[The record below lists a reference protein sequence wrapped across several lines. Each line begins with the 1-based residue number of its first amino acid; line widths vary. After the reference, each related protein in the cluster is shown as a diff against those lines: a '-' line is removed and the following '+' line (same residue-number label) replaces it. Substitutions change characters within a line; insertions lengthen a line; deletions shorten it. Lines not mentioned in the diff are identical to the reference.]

1 MLARRKVVAG
11 IASLLAAPACVR
23 LPVPTDFDAII
34 VGAGVAG
41 LSAAHA
47 LTTKG
52 RRILVLEARSRIG
65 GRAWTDANSLGVP
78 FDQGAHWLHNAEHN
92 SFTQLAKDRGL
103 ALKVADISDR
113 QLYCAGKALSDENA
127 TLRMNKATS
136 DLERRMFIPSILP
149 GDSSLA
155 PFLSGDE
162 WRDAMI
168 GIAAFSLGAQPD
180 RISFGDFLSL
190 EDGEE
195 RTVSGGYG
203 ALVAAVFKSVPV
215 RLDHRVAL
223 VDWHHGNRIAVSGQ
237 WGSATARHVII
248 AVPPTVLA
256 SGGIRFSPDLP
267 QAKAEALGKFTVG
280 QFLKVGFRFEG
291 MGNRLPEY
299 HADICRLAS
308 GNLEMLVADQFDPV
322 LTLIA
327 SGDLASELAR
337 QDIAGRRAYAIE
349 RITQTLGK
357 NAAGRLGAVISYDWA
372 ADPLSL
378 GSFSAVRPGAGNA
391 RRKFAQPLQGRVHF
405 AGDAAPGPFATTVYG
420 AHLSGLRAARQTERE
435 LAR

>member
-34 VGAGVAG
+34 IGAGVAG

-113 QLYCAGKALSDENA
+113 RLYCAGKALLDENA

-149 GDSSLA
+149 GSRSLA
-155 PFLSGDE
+155 SFLSGDE
-162 WRDAMI
+162 WHDAMI
-168 GIAAFSLGAQPD
+168 AIAAFSLGAQPD
-180 RISFGDFLSL
+180 NISFEDFLSL

-203 ALVAAVFKSVPV
+203 ALVAAVFGSVPV
-215 RLDHRVAL
+215 RLNHRVTL
-223 VDWHHGNRIAVSGQ
+223 IDWHHGNRISVSGN

-248 AVPPTVLA
+248 AIPPTVLA
-256 SGGIRFSPDLP
+256 SGAIRFSPDLP
-267 QAKAEALGKFTVG
+267 QARAEALNGFTIG
-280 QFLKVGFRFEG
+280 QFLKIGFLLEG
-291 MGNRLPEY
+291 MVDRLAEY
-299 HADICRLAS
+299 HADICTLAS
-308 GNLEMLVADQFDPV
+308 GYLEMLVADQFDPV

-337 QDIAGRRAYAIE
+337 QDMAGRRAYAVE
-349 RITQTLGK
+349 RITQILGK
-357 NAAGRLGAVISYDWA
+357 SMADRLGPSTSYDWA
-372 ADPLSL
+372 ADPLSR

>member
-34 VGAGVAG
+34 IGAGVAG

-65 GRAWTDANSLGVP
+65 GRAWTDANSLGAP

-113 QLYCAGKALSDENA
+113 RLYCAGKALSDENA
-127 TLRMNKATS
+127 TSQMNKATN
-136 DLERRMFIPSILP
+136 DLERRMFIPSVLP
-149 GDSSLA
+149 GSRSLA
-155 PFLSGDE
+155 SFLSGDE
-162 WRDAMI
+162 WHDAMI
-168 GIAAFSLGAQPD
+168 AIAAFSLGAQPD
-180 RISFGDFLSL
+180 NISFDDFLSL

-203 ALVAAVFKSVPV
+203 ALVAAVFGSVPV
-215 RLDHRVAL
+215 RLNHRVTL
-223 VDWHHGNRIAVSGQ
+223 IDWHHGNRISVSGD

-256 SGGIRFSPDLP
+256 SGAIRFSPDLP
-267 QAKAEALGKFTVG
+267 QARAEALNGFTIG
-280 QFLKVGFRFEG
+280 QFLKIGFLLEG
-291 MGNRLPEY
+291 MGGRLAEY
-299 HADICRLAS
+299 HADICTLAS

-337 QDIAGRRAYAIE
+337 QDMAGRRAYAAE
-349 RITQTLGK
+349 RITQILGK
-357 NAAGRLGAVISYDWA
+357 SMADRLGPSTSYDWA
-372 ADPLSL
+372 ADPLSR

-391 RRKFAQPLQGRVHF
+391 RRKFTQPLQGRVHF

-420 AHLSGLRAARQTERE
+420 AYLSGLKAARQTERE